1 MRATAD
7 GPHKSREPF
16 ALDGLRRPI
25 RHANDS
31 LTLPIPT
38 LTASNCLQPEARA
51 DPDLST
57 ETDESQMDPGAS
69 APSDQPPEQPPE
81 NSPPDH
87 PLPDN
92 LGHATAT
99 RRRDRAQFEGVAGL
113 RAVRGRNRSD
123 SVPGPASRLAIAVIL
138 TPALATRDRAG
149 DASNLAAVND
159 RVRTTDRCLLG
170 LASQDC
176 EEPVNSLALI
186 DGQGAVGL
194 GEEGHRAPV
203 AGPTAHILAERTRHP
218 HNRQRPG
225 MGDNSRIL
233 LLGVGLAAYEQD
245 ARLSQVVSDLVHSGK
260 PRVT

>member
-1 MRATAD
+1 
-7 GPHKSREPF
+7 
-16 ALDGLRRPI
+16 
-25 RHANDS
+25 
-31 LTLPIPT
+31 
-38 LTASNCLQPEARA
+38 
-51 DPDLST
+51 
-57 ETDESQMDPGAS
+57 MDPGAS
-69 APSDQPPEQPPE
+69 APSDQPPE

-99 RRRDRAQFEGVAGL
+99 RRRDPSQFEEVVRL

-149 DASNLAAVND
+149 DASNLPAVND

-225 MGDNSRIL
+225 MGDNRRIL

-245 ARLSQVVSDLVHSGK
+245 ARLSQVVSDPVHSGK
-260 PRVT
+260 PRVTYKRDFAISQHLASPNRRSALQGRRRADETKRGLGHVFRRYSTSPSRLPLTL